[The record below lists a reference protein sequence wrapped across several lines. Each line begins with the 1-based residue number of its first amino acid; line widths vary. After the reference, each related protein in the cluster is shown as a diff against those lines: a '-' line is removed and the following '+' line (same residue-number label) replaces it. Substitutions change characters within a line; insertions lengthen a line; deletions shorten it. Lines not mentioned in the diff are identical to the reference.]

1 MTDHLDDLSGN
12 MRVSGGAFTLVWHQ
26 PKSAAYDAAELVR
39 WAAKL
44 NVLRWEIE
52 PRMSRELWLNVRVLA
67 RAALRIIMAH
77 SRAST
82 RKEAREVLEGLG

>member
-12 MRVSGGAFTLVWHQ
+12 MRVAGGAAIYQLPMTASQ
-26 PKSAAYDAAELVR
+26 DAAELVQ
-39 WAAKL
+39 WAAIMKAG
-44 NVLRWEIE
+44 RWEFE
-52 PRMSRELWLNVRVLA
+52 PRHRRLVSFRVRTLL

-82 RKEAREVLEGLG
+82 RKEAREVLERLG